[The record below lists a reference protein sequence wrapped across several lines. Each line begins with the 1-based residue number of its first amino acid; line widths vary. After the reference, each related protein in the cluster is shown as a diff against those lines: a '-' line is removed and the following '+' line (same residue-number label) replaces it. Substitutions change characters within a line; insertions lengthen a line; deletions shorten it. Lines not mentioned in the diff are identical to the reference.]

1 MPKHLLVKGA
11 VYLAALAWLSSAGI
25 PGLHK
30 WVIQNFPSCVQI
42 VERNSL
48 LDVTHL
54 SRRNF
59 GHGREHKKGGRDWK
73 KRPTKIG
80 HVDNLLF
87 DMNQLLH
94 KANVQFVND
103 EQYFCKLSYLIR
115 NVLRKFPPQKN
126 IVFAI
131 DGICPF
137 SKLKLQIKRRAKAK
151 KLKDGHN
158 SNDITCGS
166 PFIQKISKFLQKFV
180 TFLVSLPKYKHIKVY
195 VSTDKEVGEGELK
208 LMNWIQN
215 YVGGSRSSHEGDSS
229 CVGARSAAD
238 ESFVIVGA
246 DADLL
251 LQCLALKDVRNVCV
265 YTYQTF
271 LVDVG
276 AWEREKKKED
286 YLAGLA
292 LPSGKKPN
300 GETDHMDTSTPKWKR
315 KKIKVLYNLNTF
327 TNLFWMKYPSAIDQI
342 RRDLLIL
349 FILKGND
356 YLPKI
361 REGNFSTFFEAYFN
375 MLDREMHLEQN
386 GGSPYGGLLTKEY
399 ALNGPQ
405 FLKYLN
411 QVHKLVSLP
420 TYYLQRF
427 RDAANEGD
435 NIGGTKTHDD
445 DEGGGGRG
453 MFKEHMSYLPLS
465 LLNELISKRKI
476 NKDNLHIEVEKEQ
489 GSDLFRCTMTQCYMD
504 GRTSTYC
511 GSSRRKKIAMH
522 LASHDYLE
530 SEFPSCMR
538 FVDSGLLRK
547 IVQGGEQTGP
557 TQDETL
563 KEKGESP
570 PERENGEIQG
580 EVQRVDQPSEKE
592 QMSNLTVEEEHSQTE
607 HFLKTFYV
615 QNCRGEKNFQEEMNS
630 CENYIQGVHWLVQM
644 YTQTCCLNFNF
655 FYKYATSPSLLSLY
669 YFLSGGASE
678 GEKGTDTEKDDRANG
693 ETNILQNINL
703 NVFRNNQEYHNFIN
717 FCVGKYGRGVEQEE
731 QEPLRQAPQQHDFE
745 NIYDILFCR
754 NANVVM
760 SRIKKLN
767 QQLKGNLHIRKENV
781 KYYWD
786 VYASRLKKYCKMIFY
801 KGKKIYI
808 AKFALFRIALQNEDL
823 HNGTGEGGGEIP
835 SRGFNMPSRMG
846 KTRIHSCNDRGE
858 DCSFLYGG
866 GNNPKR
872 THKRGFCTRAMGAYP
887 DEVDQFF
894 RGTPRKVKRVIHV
907 KRLRR
912 TNVVFR

>member
-30 WVIQNFPSCVQI
+30 WVIQNFPSCVKV
-42 VERNSL
+42 VEKNNL

-54 SRRNF
+54 TRRNF
-59 GHGREHKKGGRDWK
+59 GNGKDHKKGGNDWK
-73 KRPTKIG
+73 KGPTKIG

-137 SKLKLQIKRRAKAK
+137 SKLKLQIKRRAKGK
-151 KLKDGHN
+151 KLQDGDN

-166 PFIQKISKFLQKFV
+166 PFIQRVAIFLQKFV

-195 VSTDKEVGEGELK
+195 VSTDREVGEGELK

-215 YVGGSRSSHEGDSS
+215 YVRGNSSQNEESS
-229 CVGARSAAD
+229 IHVGTRKAAD

-251 LQCLALKDVRNVCV
+251 LQCLALKDIRNVCV

-276 AWEREKKKED
+276 AWEKKKKED
-286 YLAGLA
+286 YLSGLNR
-292 LPSGKKPN
+292 PN
-300 GETDHMDTSTPKWKR
+300 GEADNIGASIPKWKK

-327 TNLFWMKYPSAIDQI
+327 TNLFWKKYPSAIDQI
-342 RRDLLIL
+342 RRDMLIL

-361 REGNFSTFFEAYFN
+361 REGNFSTFFQAYFN
-375 MLDREMHLEQN
+375 MLDREVQLEET
-386 GGSPYGGLLTKEY
+386 GVSSYGGLLTEEY
-399 ALNGPQ
+399 TLNKPQ
-405 FLKYLN
+405 FVRYLN

-420 TYYLQRF
+420 RYYLQRF
-427 RDAANEGD
+427 KDLTDQGD
-435 NIGGTKTHDD
+435 KIKGTEI
-445 DEGGGGRG
+445 DEEGRG
-453 MFKEHMSYLPLS
+453 FFKEHMSYLPLS

-476 NKDNLHIEVEKEQ
+476 NKNDLHIEVQKEE

-504 GRTSTYC
+504 GRTSTYS
-511 GSSRRKKIAMH
+511 GSSRRKKVAMH

-530 SEFPSCMR
+530 NEFPSCMR

-547 IVQGGEQTGP
+547 IVQGGEQGGA
-557 TQDETL
+557 TQDGNLE
-563 KEKGESP
+563 EERGSS
-570 PERENGEIQG
+570 PERENGTIQG
-580 EVQRVDQPSEKE
+580 KAELSDEPSGKE
-592 QMSNLTVEEEHSQTE
+592 QLRNPPVKEEHSETQI
-607 HFLKTFYV
+607 HLKTFYV
-615 QNCRGEKNFQEEMNS
+615 QNCGGEANFQEEMNS
-630 CENYIQGVHWLVQM
+630 CENYLQGVHWLVQM

-655 FYKYATSPSLLSLY
+655 FYKYTTSPSLLSLY
-669 YFLSGGASE
+669 YFLSGGDSE
-678 GEKGTDTEKDDRANG
+678 TKHTVMENTNRANV

-703 NVFRNNQEYHNFIN
+703 NVFRNNQEYHKFIN
-717 FCVGKYGRGVEQEE
+717 FCVGRYTRGVMKEKQGEKEE
-731 QEPLRQAPQQHDFE
+731 EPPDHVPQKAYFE

-754 NANVVM
+754 NANVLM
-760 SRIKKLN
+760 SQIQKLN
-767 QQLKGNLHIRKENV
+767 QQLKGNLHRRKQIV

-786 VYASRLKKYCKMIFY
+786 VYASRLKKCCKVIFY
-801 KGKKIYI
+801 RGKKIYL
-808 AKFALFRIALQNEDL
+808 AKFPLFRIASQNEDF
-823 HNGTGEGGGEIP
+823 HNGIGADGGETP
-835 SRGFNMPSRMG
+835 SRGFNIDSRMG
-846 KTRIHSCNDRGE
+846 ETRINNCNDKAE
-858 DCSFLYGG
+858 DRSFLYDGM
-866 GNNPKR
+866 KHVSR
-872 THKRGFCTRAMGAYP
+872 TQKRGFCTKAMSEHPAEL
-887 DEVDQFF
+887 DSCV
-894 RGTPRKVKRVIHV
+894 RGNPRKVKRVIHV
-907 KRLRR
+907 KQARR

>member
-11 VYLAALAWLSSAGI
+11 VYLAALSWLSSAGI

-30 WVIQNFPSCVQI
+30 WVIQNFPSCVKI

-54 SRRNF
+54 TRKNF
-59 GHGREHKKGGRDWK
+59 GHGREHKKGGSDWK
-73 KRPTKIG
+73 KGPTKIG

-103 EQYFCKLSYLIR
+103 EQYFCKLSYLIK
-115 NVLRKFPPQKN
+115 NVLRKFHPQKN

-137 SKLKLQIKRRAKAK
+137 SKLKLQIKRRAKGK
-151 KLKDGHN
+151 KLQDGDN

-166 PFIQKISKFLQKFV
+166 PFIQRVATFLRKFV

-215 YVGGSRSSHEGDSS
+215 YIRGNHSPHEGDNNSVS
-229 CVGARSAAD
+229 TPDGAD

-271 LVDVG
+271 LVDVA
-276 AWEREKKKED
+276 AWEKKKKED
-286 YLAGLA
+286 YLAGLDQTNGGA
-292 LPSGKKPN
+292 HPN
-300 GETDHMDTSTPKWKR
+300 GETHHIGTSTPKWKK

-327 TNLFWMKYPSAIDQI
+327 TNLFWKKYPSAIDQI
-342 RRDLLIL
+342 RRDMLIL

-361 REGNFSTFFEAYFN
+361 REGNFSIFFQAYFN
-375 MLDREMHLEQN
+375 MLDSEIKLEES
-386 GGSPYGGLLTKEY
+386 GGSPYRGLLTEEY
-399 ALNGPQ
+399 ALNRPQ
-405 FLKYLN
+405 FVRYLN

-420 TYYLQRF
+420 RYYLQRVTD
-427 RDAANEGD
+427 RAEQGD
-435 NIGGTKTHDD
+435 KLTGTET
-445 DEGGGGRG
+445 DEEGRG
-453 MFKEHMSYLPLS
+453 IFKEHMSYLPLS

-476 NKDNLHIEVEKEQ
+476 NKNDLHIQVHKEE
-489 GSDLFRCTMTQCYMD
+489 GSDLFKCTMTQCYVD

-530 SEFPSCMR
+530 REFPACMR

-547 IVQGGEQTGP
+547 IVQGGEQRGV
-557 TQDETL
+557 TQDGNS
-563 KEKGESP
+563 KE
-570 PERENGEIQG
+570 ERESSPEGKNGTIQG
-580 EVQRVDQPSEKE
+580 ETHRLDVLSEKE
-592 QMSNLTVEEEHSQTE
+592 QLNNHPMEEEDSKTE
-607 HFLKTFYV
+607 LRLKSFYV
-615 QNCRGEKNFQEEMNS
+615 QNCGGEKNFQEEMKS
-630 CENYIQGVHWLVQM
+630 CENYLQGVHWLVQM

-669 YFLSGGASE
+669 YFLSGG
-678 GEKGTDTEKDDRANG
+678 GTDVENSIHANG

-703 NVFRNNQEYHNFIN
+703 NVFRNNQEYHSFIN
-717 FCVGKYGRGVEQEE
+717 FCVGRYARGVAKEE
-731 QEPLRQAPQQHDFE
+731 QEGKEEEPTRQAPQKAYFE

-760 SRIKKLN
+760 SRIQKLN
-767 QQLKGNLHIRKENV
+767 QQLKGNLHRRKEIV

-786 VYASRLKKYCKMIFY
+786 VYASRLKKFCKVIFY
-801 KGKKIYI
+801 QGKKIYV

-823 HNGTGEGGGEIP
+823 PNGTSADVGEAP
-835 SRGFNMPSRMG
+835 SPRFNILSRVG
-846 KTRIHSCNDRGE
+846 RTRINSCNVKTEDR
-858 DCSFLYGG
+858 SFLYDGVNHG
-866 GNNPKR
+866 RR
-872 THKRGFCTRAMGAYP
+872 TQKRGFCTRAMSAYP
-887 DEVDQFF
+887 AEVDSSV
-894 RGTPRKVKRVIHV
+894 RGTPRKVTRVIHV
-907 KRLRR
+907 KRARR